1 MGYVL
6 STAPQ
11 IFSLSSAAADKGRGR
26 FPPWVRPLLV
36 FNLIYILSYIDRQLL
51 SLVVGPVKA
60 SLNLSDVQIG
70 FLQGFGFSMVL
81 AASALLTARR
91 VDTGNRVRLIGFA
104 VIAWCVMT
112 IMCGLAQN
120 FSTLLLA
127 RTGLAVAEAV
137 VPMAVLSI
145 LSDVAPRSTLPRAAA
160 LFMTSPYLG
169 SGLALLFGGTLL
181 AVMAPY
187 EGLTLPLIGVFE
199 PWRGLFIIIGLPGIL
214 LGVLVLLLMKE
225 PARPK
230 SGTVVA
236 SDVSVWPFLRK
247 NALFLFTMMSFYAF
261 LNSLAMSIYAWTPAY
276 MIRVHGMDVASVGF
290 SVGPMIALSGVSGCI
305 LGTFVMS
312 CKTPDRA
319 LSHVVRQ
326 SMRLTAL
333 ATIPLLLMP
342 IAPVAWLAVLLFAIG
357 LLLNAAVMSSTLT
370 PIQLFAPPELRGR
383 ATAICSLYTSAMGG
397 MGPLAVGA
405 LADFVFPTPTGI
417 SYAMAVSFG
426 AALLVAWIVGPISV
440 RWAARMDDMRIAASA
455 DHGLQDKSAPFRAV
469 DGA

>member
-1 MGYVL
+1 MRPVV
-6 STAPQ
+6 SIAPEMS
-11 IFSLSSAAADKGRGR
+11 SLSPAAAREGRR
-26 FPPWVRPLLV
+26 SLPPWARLLLV
-36 FNLIYILSYIDRQLL
+36 FNLIYILSYVDRQLL

-91 VDTGNRVRLIGFA
+91 VDTGNRVRLIGLA

-112 IMCGLAQN
+112 IMCGLAQS
-120 FSTLLLA
+120 FTMLLLA

-169 SGLALLFGGTLL
+169 SGLALLFGGALL
-181 AVMAPY
+181 ALMAPY
-187 EGLTLPLIGVFE
+187 EGVVLPVIGVFE

-214 LGVLVLLLMKE
+214 LGLLVLFLMKE

-230 SGTVVA
+230 GGAIAA
-236 SDVSVWPFLRK
+236 SQVSVWPFLRK

-276 MIRVHGMDVASVGF
+276 MIRVHGMDAASVGF

-305 LGTFVMS
+305 LGTYMMS
-312 CKTPDRA
+312 CKTPERA

-326 SMRLTAL
+326 SMRLTVF

-342 IAPVAWLAVLLFAIG
+342 IAPTPWLAVLLFAIG
-357 LLLNAAVMSSTLT
+357 LFLNAAVMSSTLT

-417 SYAMAVSFG
+417 GYAMAVSFG
-426 AALLVAWIVGPISV
+426 AALLIAWIVGPISV
-440 RWAARMDDMRIAASA
+440 RWTSRMDDMRIAAAAERVS
-455 DHGLQDKSAPFRAV
+455 DEPRKPVRLQL
-469 DGA
+469 G